1 MIDDI
6 GATEAEARDEVDLS
20 QGDAKAIGTGTKRR
34 EEAEPMAHNGGVVQW
49 AADGH
54 ITVTGHG
61 SQEHTFCAHECNEE
75 VKLYHTVSEG
85 DAVAHGPKTK
95 QQPGYS
101 HRDAPGLQGQ
111 AGHEEVHRLVQ
122 RQVLLHQQD
131 DDHIFSHCR
140 NIGHEQHEEHCC
152 THTPVPRKPHQNEPG
167 DPCLVLHF
175 HIGDTGLNSPGGK
188 NHLVRLPS
196 FAFSD

>member
-20 QGDAKAIGTGTKRR
+20 QGDAKAIGPTKRQ
-34 EEAEPMAHNGGVVQW
+34 EEAEPMAHNDGVAQW

-54 ITVTGHG
+54 ITAVGHG

-75 VKLYHTVSEG
+75 VKLYHTVREG
-85 DAVAHGPKTK
+85 DAAAHGPKTK
-95 QQPGYS
+95 QHRGYS
-101 HRDAPGLQGQ
+101 DREVPGLREGQ
-111 AGHEEVHRLVQ
+111 LGQEEVHGLVQ
-122 RQVLLHQQD
+122 RPVLLHQQD
-131 DDHIFSHCR
+131 DDHLFSHCQ
-140 NIGHEQHEEHCC
+140 NTGHEEHEEHCC
-152 THTPVPRKPHQNEPG
+152 THTPVPRKRHQNEPG

-188 NHLVRLPS
+188 KSLGQNS
-196 FAFSD
+196 IFGFSD